1 MADEAYTPIPD
12 EEEPLIQTRPRTRRI
27 RYAVGAA
34 SLMLAAA
41 ARARATRRDA
51 TAESSSRSASAP
63 RLSPRT
69 SIRRYAPRP
78 TPSSAPTSAA
88 SMSARPSAPTPATRA
103 LGAVCALA
111 AFANLDTVCAAMGY
125 CAGEVVDDVQAWFAP
140 TWKGYLETA
149 LTIKADFEPPWPD
162 WGSGDDDTAMA
173 CDLYAWCTVCAGAD
187 SCADVESV
195 AATAMHDPQAPEN
208 SRASRGTPRAAAH
221 ARGAAMRHARLS
233 P

>member
-12 EEEPLIQTRPRTRRI
+12 EEEPLLVPQKRTRRV

-34 SLMLAAA
+34 GLVFAGAAVT
-41 ARARATRRDA
+41 RATTRTTEKLFSLSQCPAALAQDLDPSLCAEADA
-51 TAESSSRSASAP
+51 EQCAHLCTE
-63 RLSPRT
+63 
-69 SIRRYAPRP
+69 YECK
-78 TPSSAPTSAA
+78 
-88 SMSARPSAPTPATRA
+88 A
-103 LGAVCALA
+103 LCADACDEGAGAVCALA

-149 LTIKADFEPPWPD
+149 VTIKADFEPPWPD

-173 CDLYAWCTVCAGAD
+173 CDVYAWCTVCAGAD

-195 AATAMHDPQAPEN
+195 AATAMHDLYKLPN
-208 SRASRGTPRAAAH
+208 MCTSRDACLPPHTHG
-221 ARGAAMRHARLS
+221 ARR
-233 P
+233 

>member
-41 ARARATRRDA
+41 ARAT
-51 TAESSSRSASAP
+51 TTPQTQKLFS
-63 RLSPRT
+63 LSQCP
-69 SIRRYAPRP
+69 AALAQDLD
-78 TPSSAPTSAA
+78 PSSCAEADAEQCAHLCTEYECKVLCADA
-88 SMSARPSAPTPATRA
+88 CDEGA
-103 LGAVCALA
+103 GAVCALA

-149 LTIKADFEPPWPD
+149 VTIKADFEPPWPD
-162 WGSGDDDTAMA
+162 WGSGDDDTAMT
-173 CDLYAWCTVCAGAD
+173 CDLYAWCTVCASSD
-187 SCADVESV
+187 SCADVETV
-195 AATAMHDPQAPEN
+195 AATAMHDLYKLEN
-208 SRASRGTPRAAAH
+208 RCKSRDACLPPHTHG
-221 ARGAAMRHARLS
+221 ARR
-233 P
+233 

>member
-34 SLMLAAA
+34 SFMLVAATA
-41 ARARATRRDA
+41 ARAATRP
-51 TAESSSRSASAP
+51 TAEKLFS
-63 RLSPRT
+63 LSQCP
-69 SIRRYAPRP
+69 AALAQDLD
-78 TPSSAPTSAA
+78 PSLCAEADAEQCAHLCTEYECKVLCADA
-88 SMSARPSAPTPATRA
+88 CDEGA
-103 LGAVCALA
+103 GAVCALA

-149 LTIKADFEPPWPD
+149 STIKADFEPPWPD

-173 CDLYAWCTVCAGAD
+173 CDVYAWCTVCAGAD

-195 AATAMHDPQAPEN
+195 AATAMHDLYKLPN
-208 SRASRGTPRAAAH
+208 MCKSRDACLPPHTHG
-221 ARGAAMRHARLS
+221 ARR
-233 P
+233 

>member
-41 ARARATRRDA
+41 ARAATRPAAEKLFSLSQCPAALAQDLDPSLCAEADA
-51 TAESSSRSASAP
+51 EQCAHLCTE
-63 RLSPRT
+63 
-69 SIRRYAPRP
+69 YECQ
-78 TPSSAPTSAA
+78 
-88 SMSARPSAPTPATRA
+88 A
-103 LGAVCALA
+103 LCADACDEGAGAVCALA

-149 LTIKADFEPPWPD
+149 STIKADFEPPWPD

-173 CDLYAWCTVCAGAD
+173 CDVYAWCTVCAGAD

-195 AATAMHDPQAPEN
+195 AATAMHDLYKLPN
-208 SRASRGTPRAAAH
+208 MCTSRDACLPPHTHG
-221 ARGAAMRHARLS
+221 ARR
-233 P
+233 

>member
-1 MADEAYTPIPD
+1 MDDDEAYTPIPD

-34 SLMLAAA
+34 GFFIAGAAATA
-41 ARARATRRDA
+41 ARAATRPAAEKLFSLSQCPAALAQDLDPSLCAEADA
-51 TAESSSRSASAP
+51 EQCAHLCTEYECKVLCADACDEGA
-63 RLSPRT
+63 
-69 SIRRYAPRP
+69 
-78 TPSSAPTSAA
+78 
-88 SMSARPSAPTPATRA
+88 
-103 LGAVCALA
+103 GAVCALA

-125 CAGEVVDDVQAWFAP
+125 CAGELVDDVQAWFAP

-173 CDLYAWCTVCAGAD
+173 CDVYAWCTVCAGAD

-195 AATAMHDPQAPEN
+195 AATAMHDLYKLPN
-208 SRASRGTPRAAAH
+208 MCKSRDACLPPHTH
-221 ARGAAMRHARLS
+221 GA
-233 P
+233 

>member
-12 EEEPLIQTRPRTRRI
+12 EEEPLLVPQKRTRRV

-34 SLMLAAA
+34 GLVFAGAAVT
-41 ARARATRRDA
+41 RATTRTTEKLFSLSQCPAALAQDLDPSLCAEADA
-51 TAESSSRSASAP
+51 EQCAHLCTE
-63 RLSPRT
+63 
-69 SIRRYAPRP
+69 YECQ
-78 TPSSAPTSAA
+78 
-88 SMSARPSAPTPATRA
+88 A
-103 LGAVCALA
+103 LCADACDEGAGAVCALA

-149 LTIKADFEPPWPD
+149 STIKADFEPPWPD

-195 AATAMHDPQAPEN
+195 AATAMHDLYKLPN
-208 SRASRGTPRAAAH
+208 MCKSRDACLPPHTH
-221 ARGAAMRHARLS
+221 GA
-233 P
+233 

>member
-12 EEEPLIQTRPRTRRI
+12 EEEPLLVPQKRTRRV

-34 SLMLAAA
+34 GLVFAGAAVT
-41 ARARATRRDA
+41 RATTRTTEKLFSLSQCPAALAQDLDPSLCAEADA
-51 TAESSSRSASAP
+51 EQCAHLCTE
-63 RLSPRT
+63 
-69 SIRRYAPRP
+69 YECK
-78 TPSSAPTSAA
+78 
-88 SMSARPSAPTPATRA
+88 A
-103 LGAVCALA
+103 LCADACDEGAGAVCALA

-125 CAGEVVDDVQAWFAP
+125 CAGEAVDDVQAWFAP

-173 CDLYAWCTVCAGAD
+173 CDVYAWCTVCAGAD

-195 AATAMHDPQAPEN
+195 AATAMHDLYKLPN
-208 SRASRGTPRAAAH
+208 MCKSRDACLPPHTH
-221 ARGAAMRHARLS
+221 GA
-233 P
+233 

>member
-12 EEEPLIQTRPRTRRI
+12 EEAPLIQTRPRTRRL

-34 SLMLAAA
+34 SLMLAGAAA
-41 ARARATRRDA
+41 ARAT
-51 TAESSSRSASAP
+51 TTPQTEKLFS
-63 RLSPRT
+63 LSQCP
-69 SIRRYAPRP
+69 AALAQAL
-78 TPSSAPTSAA
+78 APTVCAEA
-88 SMSARPSAPTPATRA
+88 DAEQCAHLCTDGGNDCQTLCADA
-103 LGAVCALA
+103 WGAGAVCALA

-195 AATAMHDPQAPEN
+195 AATAMHDLYKLPN
-208 SRASRGTPRAAAH
+208 MCTSRDACLPPHTHG
-221 ARGAAMRHARLS
+221 ARR
-233 P
+233 

>member
-41 ARARATRRDA
+41 ARATRPQPQQELFSLSQCPAALAQDLDPSLCAEADA
-51 TAESSSRSASAP
+51 EQCAHLCTEYECKVLCADACDEGA
-63 RLSPRT
+63 
-69 SIRRYAPRP
+69 
-78 TPSSAPTSAA
+78 
-88 SMSARPSAPTPATRA
+88 
-103 LGAVCALA
+103 GAVCALA

-149 LTIKADFEPPWPD
+149 STIKADFEPPWPD

-173 CDLYAWCTVCAGAD
+173 CDVYAWCTVCAGAD

-195 AATAMHDPQAPEN
+195 AATAMHDLYKLPN
-208 SRASRGTPRAAAH
+208 MCKSRDACLPPHTHG
-221 ARGAAMRHARLS
+221 ARR
-233 P
+233 

>member
-12 EEEPLIQTRPRTRRI
+12 EEEPLLVPQKRTRRV

-34 SLMLAAA
+34 GLVFAGAAVT
-41 ARARATRRDA
+41 RATTRTTEKLFSLSQCPAALAQDLDPSLCAEADA
-51 TAESSSRSASAP
+51 EQCAHLCTE
-63 RLSPRT
+63 
-69 SIRRYAPRP
+69 YECK
-78 TPSSAPTSAA
+78 
-88 SMSARPSAPTPATRA
+88 A
-103 LGAVCALA
+103 LCADACDEGAGAVCALA

-149 LTIKADFEPPWPD
+149 STIKADFEPPWPD

-195 AATAMHDPQAPEN
+195 AATAMHDLYKLPN
-208 SRASRGTPRAAAH
+208 MCKSRDACLPPHTH
-221 ARGAAMRHARLS
+221 GA
-233 P
+233 

>member
-41 ARARATRRDA
+41 AAARATRPQPQQELFSLSQCPAALAQDLDPSLCAEADA
-51 TAESSSRSASAP
+51 EQCAHLCTE
-63 RLSPRT
+63 
-69 SIRRYAPRP
+69 YECK
-78 TPSSAPTSAA
+78 
-88 SMSARPSAPTPATRA
+88 A
-103 LGAVCALA
+103 LCADACDEGAGAVCALA

-125 CAGEVVDDVQAWFAP
+125 CAGEAVDDVQAWFAP

-149 LTIKADFEPPWPD
+149 STIKADFEPPWPD

-173 CDLYAWCTVCAGAD
+173 CDVYAWCTVCAGAD

-195 AATAMHDPQAPEN
+195 AATAMHDLYKLPN
-208 SRASRGTPRAAAH
+208 MCKSRDACLPPHTHG
-221 ARGAAMRHARLS
+221 ARR
-233 P
+233 